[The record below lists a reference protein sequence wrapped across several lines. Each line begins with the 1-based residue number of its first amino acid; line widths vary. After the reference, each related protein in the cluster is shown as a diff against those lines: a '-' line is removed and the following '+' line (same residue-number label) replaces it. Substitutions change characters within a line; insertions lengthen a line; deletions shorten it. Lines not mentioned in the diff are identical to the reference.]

1 MIANL
6 PDIIALVESG
16 WRNVQVLVVGD
27 VMLDKYIWGDVE
39 RISPEAPVPVV
50 RATWQ
55 NERPG
60 GAANVAMN
68 LAGLGAC
75 VTVAG
80 FAGGDEEQDR
90 LESMLAE
97 AGVEPAL
104 TGVAGIPTTTKLR
117 IFSGNQQMMR
127 LDMEAAP
134 SPSSAAYDDLL
145 KRVSAAL
152 PNTRV
157 VVLSDYAKGVLTESV
172 CHSIIAEAGKLGIPV
187 LVDPKQRDFSRY
199 RGATTIC
206 PNLKEL
212 SAATGEPVADIDR
225 LLAVGQVKLG
235 LMDMEFM
242 VVTLGAKGIAV
253 LRKDSRLHAP
263 AVARQVYDVSG
274 AGDTVIAVLALAM
287 ACDVEI
293 ETAGQL
299 ANLAAGIVVNKVGTV
314 PIQRGEL
321 LGALSQEVALH
332 MNEKVL
338 PLERLLSRAAVWR
351 SAGDRVVF
359 TNGCFDILH
368 VGHITLLER
377 ARRKGDRLIVAL
389 NSDESVRLI
398 KGPLRPIVG
407 EHERARVLAALS
419 TVERRGRLQ
428 GKHTFETDR
437 GDSPGRV
444 GERWRLPRRG
454 CRGGPRSAGL
464 GRTRRTHTV
473 GRGNQHDTPD
483 REGHAGTSIEAG
495 LVRHHGLNHRL
506 ERIDAAASVLVRPCT
521 HQVGD
526 LLARPPGARN
536 LDRISP
542 SRGALV
548 ACHPARWAGRL
559 GPDNASLPGA
569 EARLSRI
576 VLHGGSA
583 GCLPPASGNQ
593 PEH

>member
-1 MIANL
+1 
-6 PDIIALVESG
+6 
-16 WRNVQVLVVGD
+16 
-27 VMLDKYIWGDVE
+27 
-39 RISPEAPVPVV
+39 
-50 RATWQ
+50 
-55 NERPG
+55 
-60 GAANVAMN
+60 
-68 LAGLGAC
+68 
-75 VTVAG
+75 
-80 FAGGDEEQDR
+80 
-90 LESMLAE
+90 
-97 AGVEPAL
+97 
-104 TGVAGIPTTTKLR
+104 
-117 IFSGNQQMMR
+117 MMR
-127 LDMEAAP
+127 LDMEASP

-332 MNEKVL
+332 MDEKVL
-338 PLERLLSRAAVWR
+338 PLERLLSRVAVWR

-419 TVERRGRLQ
+419 TVDAVVVFKESTPLKLIEAIRPDVLVKG
-428 GKHTFETDR
+428 
-437 GDSPGRV
+437 GDYREEAVVGAREVRAWGGRV
-444 GERWRLPRRG
+444 ELIPLVEGISTTRLI
-454 CRGGPRSAGL
+454 AKA
-464 GRTRRTHTV
+464 
-473 GRGNQHDTPD
+473 TP
-483 REGHAGTSIEAG
+483 E
-495 LVRHHGLNHRL
+495 L
-506 ERIDAAASVLVRPCT
+506 
-521 HQVGD
+521 
-526 LLARPPGARN
+526 
-536 LDRISP
+536 P
-542 SRGALV
+542 SR
-548 ACHPARWAGRL
+548 
-559 GPDNASLPGA
+559 
-569 EARLSRI
+569 
-576 VLHGGSA
+576 
-583 GCLPPASGNQ
+583 PASSAIMV
-593 PEH
+593 